1 MGLNATHKRRQCRE
15 KRRYR
20 SEGDA
25 REVIRAMKYRKG
37 LEGCEKLHAYW
48 CEFCRGWHVGKDG
61 KR

>member
-20 SEGDA
+20 SEEDA
-25 REVIRAMKYRKG
+25 RDMVRQMKYRRVK
-37 LEGCEKLHAYW
+37 GCEKLHAYW
-48 CEFCRGWHVGKDG
+48 CQFCKGWHVGKDG